1 MMPRPMLVMNRL
13 DAERV
18 QRLID
23 TCDARNRSIAEILQ
37 AELLRAEIY
46 DPEEMPADVISMN
59 SRVRF
64 TELTYGNAITRTLVF
79 PHALAE
85 TPDGLSILAPVGAA
99 LLGLR
104 VGDTIDWLLPDGRP
118 TRLRVDAILWQP
130 EAAKQYHR

>member
-1 MMPRPMLVMNRL
+1 MPRPMLVMNRL
-13 DAERV
+13 DAERL
-18 QRLID
+18 QHLID
-23 TCDARNRSIAEILQ
+23 TCDAHNRSVAEVLQ

-46 DPEEMPADVISMN
+46 DPEEMPGDVISMN
-59 SRVRF
+59 SQFRF
-64 TELTYGNAITRTLVF
+64 AELIYGNAITRTLVF

-85 TPDGLSILAPVGAA
+85 TPDGLSVLAPVGAA

-104 VGDTIDWLLPDGRP
+104 VGEAIDWLLPDGRP